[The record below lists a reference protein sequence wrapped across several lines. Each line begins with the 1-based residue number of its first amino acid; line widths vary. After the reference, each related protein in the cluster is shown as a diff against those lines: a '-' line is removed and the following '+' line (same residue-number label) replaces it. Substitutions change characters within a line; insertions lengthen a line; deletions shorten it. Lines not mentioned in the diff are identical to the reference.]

1 MSTFTA
7 TDINTKYINPYRMIG
22 KEWFALTAEK
32 DGQVNTMTAGWGGLG
47 VMWGKNV
54 AFVVVRDS
62 RYTKEFIDSSDSFS
76 LTFFENTP
84 DNKKML
90 SYIGST
96 SGRDEDKIANANLTI
111 DYHEGTPYI
120 NEGNMV
126 YICKKMYKAPM
137 PQEYFTDM
145 GIDSAWYKNGDYH
158 NLYIGEITALLT
170 KKS

>member
-1 MSTFTA
+1 MA
-7 TDINTKYINPYRMIG
+7 RNG
-22 KEWFALTAEK
+22 FALTAEK
-32 DGQVNTMTAGWGGLG
+32 DGKVNTMTAGWGGLG

-96 SGRDEDKIANANLTI
+96 SGRDEDKSQMQTLR
-111 DYHEGTPYI
+111 
-120 NEGNMV
+120 
-126 YICKKMYKAPM
+126 
-137 PQEYFTDM
+137 
-145 GIDSAWYKNGDYH
+145 
-158 NLYIGEITALLT
+158 
-170 KKS
+170 